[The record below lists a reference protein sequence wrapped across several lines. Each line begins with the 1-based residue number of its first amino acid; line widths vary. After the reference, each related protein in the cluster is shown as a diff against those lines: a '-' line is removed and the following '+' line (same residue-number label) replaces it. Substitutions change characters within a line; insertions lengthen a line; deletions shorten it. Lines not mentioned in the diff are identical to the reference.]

1 MNFILFFIF
10 LSIINI
16 TIKADLWDFVSQLAD
31 GQHSL
36 FFEATYEKEEQYK
49 QIVKKIQERTATL
62 ASITEKLT
70 LESKSIQEKITTLE
84 KEKKEGVYYEIRNK
98 ELELYQEMDQ
108 IIKDSIQT
116 HNDILTIMYEYKKIL
131 KKFLSDSDF
140 QEFRKEYKLQKK
152 SHFTFQDLLS
162 LAQAIQVID
171 TRLAHLKDQKKNKEI
186 ELETYQRMAKSN
198 KKTAQNLEIK
208 LKQINQQLEQQR
220 NTDLENKEPFI
231 FLQMQVTELKEYLDR
246 LKIEHTEYALAMI
259 NHQLFIN
266 KNQSHI
272 LKEQAQ
278 HIKYNIHVTE
288 QEIEKAQE
296 TLSEAKEKA
305 FAEKNLRQERE
316 KIFQEESMRKNMLD
330 QLSLEY
336 KIEPL
341 HGEDWAKDVEPN
353 DLSYRHFVEIAWLC
367 AHIRTL
373 EISRQLIEMSLI
385 ASDINI
391 ESLSVL
397 LCAMETFNHLM
408 TRRFLS
414 EQEISENKK
423 KYEAI
428 KADAEVRKTLYVEK
442 FDVLT
447 NILSQ
452 QKKNHDLIVQFD
464 QKLTNQKLI
473 VFHNTN
479 SLYEETKYFVQLAL
493 DEGKK
498 YTETLNKLTEVYSST
513 VHHLENIIK
522 LATFS
527 INELRAGTIWYR
539 PSYAISWQGLQNAP
553 LDILLFFKGIFSYIT
568 HFHLAHLYQKLTT
581 SVRENFFILFL
592 ILKILFCAILIF
604 IYRRFALIIYRYF
617 MIKSSYEKQSL
628 QKISLC
634 IATFLEFSLL
644 HMRGL
649 VLTIIGFWLIY
660 VTSDVYLLS
669 IFYLFLIPYSVY
681 LVRSLITLLLKRSKE
696 RGNIFLPEEL
706 AGQFEHIAS
715 FLLPTTI
722 SIMLFRQAFMLSGL
736 ILQSEVPTILS
747 AVNFILLQLSL
758 ISFVSKE
765 HITEMFPTST
775 LFWQGIRQLIDSY
788 FYVIL
793 FFVSTII
800 VMSNPY
806 IGFGSLILYLL
817 MRAFYIVVIL
827 RTIVFLHSTVK
838 TTSSHILFIS
848 EGGIITE
855 RFSHAKTFFGFIII
869 LSFISFCFF
878 GGIIIAKVC
887 GWPITFYDFFSFFY
901 EPLLFIGTKNPITII
916 SLLQI
921 IGFILA
927 GFIFSYALEHFVF
940 EKIFDLLLVEVG
952 IQHTIVR
959 ITQYMVITIA
969 IFIGFQNVG
978 LEKIVGYAFT
988 ALALSIGWYIKE
1000 PISDFFAYFI
1010 ILVQRTI
1017 KIGDFIR
1024 IEGDIEGV
1032 VRKITPR
1039 SVILRRKNSATLLIP
1054 NTLVVKKVV
1063 ANWNYIRSFVA
1074 FDDMHISIQ
1083 YHEDPQVVRNLI
1095 LQVLNNHPRI
1105 LKTPKPIVFLNHFG
1119 DHGYTFMIR
1128 GFLSSTYTLD
1138 MWEIASEIRIAIL
1151 QALRENKIQIAVP
1164 VRYITQSPTVFN
1176 YNEPMNQEKGQE
1188 VK

>member
-1 MNFILFFIF
+1 MNFILLFIF
-10 LSIINI
+10 LSIIN
-16 TIKADLWDFVSQLAD
+16 TQLSADLWDFVSQVAD

-36 FFEATYEKEEQYK
+36 FFEATYEKDEQYK
-49 QIVKKIQERTATL
+49 QIVKKIQERTTTL
-62 ASITEKLT
+62 ASVTQKLT
-70 LESKSIQEKITTLE
+70 LESKNVQEKITTLE
-84 KEKKEGVYYEIRNK
+84 KDKKEGVYYEIRNK
-98 ELELYQEMDQ
+98 ELELYREMDQ
-108 IIKDSIQT
+108 VIKDSIQT

-140 QEFRKEYKLQKK
+140 QEFRKENKLQKK
-152 SHFTFQDLLS
+152 SHFTFQDLLF
-162 LAQAIQVID
+162 LHQAMQVVDI
-171 TRLAHLKDQKKNKEI
+171 RLTHLKDQKKNKEI
-186 ELETYQRMAKSN
+186 ELETYQRMVKSN
-198 KKTAQNLEIK
+198 KKIAQNLGTK
-208 LKQINQQLEQQR
+208 LKQINQQLEQER
-220 NTDLENKEPFI
+220 NADLETEEPFI
-231 FLQMQVTELKEYLDR
+231 FLQIQVAELKEYLDR
-246 LKIEHTEYALAMI
+246 LKIEHTEYALHMI

-278 HIKYNIHVTE
+278 NVKYNIHVTE

-296 TLSEAKEKA
+296 NLSEKKEKA
-305 FAEKNLRQERE
+305 FSEKNLRQERE
-316 KIFQEESMRKNMLD
+316 RIFQEESIRKNMLD

-341 HGEDWAKDVEPN
+341 HAEDWTKDIEPHAT
-353 DLSYRHFVEIAWLC
+353 SYRHFVEIAWLC

-385 ASDINI
+385 DTDINI

-397 LCAMETFNHLM
+397 VWAMETFNHLM

-414 EQEISENKK
+414 EHEILENKK

-428 KADAEVRKTLYVEK
+428 KADAEVRKTLYEEK

-452 QKKNHDLIVQFD
+452 QKKNHDLVAQFD
-464 QKLTNQKLI
+464 QKLTSQKLI
-473 VFHNTN
+473 VFHNNNTM
-479 SLYEETKYFVQLAL
+479 YEETKYFVQMAL

-498 YTETLNKLTEVYSST
+498 YTETLNKLTEIYSNT
-513 VHHLENIIK
+513 IHQLENIIK
-522 LATFS
+522 LSTFS
-527 INELRAGTIWYR
+527 INELRSGTIWYR

-553 LDILLFFKGIFSYIT
+553 LDIVLFFKGIFSYIT
-568 HFHLAHLYQKLTT
+568 HVNVIHLYQKLTT
-581 SVRENFFILFL
+581 NTKTNFFILFL
-592 ILKILFCAILIF
+592 VLKILLFALLIF
-604 IYRRFALIIYRYF
+604 IYRRFALMTYRYF
-617 MIKSSYEKQSL
+617 MIKSSYEKQAL
-628 QKISLC
+628 QRISLC

-644 HMRGL
+644 HLWGL
-649 VLTIIGFWLIY
+649 ILTIICFWLIY

-669 IFYLFLIPYSVY
+669 IFYLFLIPYSIY
-681 LVRSLITLLLKRSKE
+681 LVRSAITLLLKRSKE
-696 RGNIFLPEEL
+696 RGNLFLPEEL
-706 AGQFEHIAS
+706 SGQFEHIAS
-715 FLLPTTI
+715 FLLSTTI

-736 ILQSEVPTILS
+736 ILQSEIPTILL
-747 AVNFILLQLSL
+747 AINFILLQLSL

-765 HITEMFPTST
+765 HIAEMFPSGT

-793 FFVSTII
+793 FFVSAVI

-806 IGFGSLILYLL
+806 IGFGRLILYLL

-838 TTSSHILFIS
+838 TTSSHILFTS
-848 EGGIITE
+848 EGGMITE

-869 LSFISFCFF
+869 LSFICFCFF

-959 ITQYMVITIA
+959 ITQYIVITIA

-1083 YHEDPQVVRNLI
+1083 YQEDPQLVRNLI

-1105 LKTPKPIVFLNHFG
+1105 LKTPKPIVFLNQFG
-1119 DHGYTFMIR
+1119 EHGYTFMIR

-1138 MWEIASEIRIAIL
+1138 MWEIASEIRISIL
-1151 QALRENKIQIAVP
+1151 QTLREHHIKIAVP
-1164 VRYITQSPTVFN
+1164 VRLVAQAPTMFN
-1176 YNEPMNQEKGQE
+1176 YNEAMKEEKEHG